1 MPDSWDDSMAGGQNI
16 RFEET
21 LNMRDEAGGK
31 PYIKYVY
38 LLVVFLI
45 VTAVVG
51 GTLVV
56 WSAMDRIIALIGGV
70 DVMVSHMTSL
80 WSERPFEFV
89 AIVLIILFSVFY
101 MVALL
106 GGFLLSMRG
115 AFDKQVHTRV
125 TDSGVSVRREGSWLG
140 QSSRADIAFDAITG
154 VEYLDPEE
162 SSTRLEMDD
171 LRSKQFFAGRSKNWI
186 RVERGDAP
194 TVYIG
199 SDRPLELAEAIVRRS
214 PGVES
219 AEPF

>member
-21 LNMRDEAGGK
+21 LNMRDEAGAK
-31 PYIKYVY
+31 PYTKYVY
-38 LLVVFLI
+38 LAVVFLI
-45 VTAVVG
+45 VNAVVG
-51 GTLVV
+51 GTLIP
-56 WSAMDRIIALIGGV
+56 WSAMDWFAPIGVV
-70 DVMVSHMTSL
+70 DLTVSIMTSL
-80 WSERPFEFV
+80 WSERPIEFV
-89 AIVLIILFSVFY
+89 GIVLIILFSVFY

-115 AFDKQVHTRV
+115 TFDKQVHTRV

>member
-1 MPDSWDDSMAGGQNI
+1 MAGGQNI

-21 LNMRDEAGGK
+21 LNMRDEAGAK

-38 LLVVFLI
+38 LVVVFLI
-45 VTAVVG
+45 VNAVVG
-51 GTLVV
+51 GTLIA
-56 WSAMDRIIALIGGV
+56 WSAMDWFAPIGVV
-70 DVMVSHMTSL
+70 DLTVSIMTSL

-89 AIVLIILFSVFY
+89 GIVLIILFSVFY

-115 AFDKQVHTRV
+115 TFDKQVHTRV

-186 RVERGDAP
+186 RVKRGDAP

-199 SDRPLELAEAIVRRS
+199 SDRPLELAEAIARRS

>member
-21 LNMRDEAGGK
+21 LNMRDEAGAK

-38 LLVVFLI
+38 LVVVFLI
-45 VTAVVG
+45 VNAVVG
-51 GTLVV
+51 GTLIA
-56 WSAMDRIIALIGGV
+56 WSAMDWFAPIGVV
-70 DVMVSHMTSL
+70 DLTVSIMTSL

-89 AIVLIILFSVFY
+89 GIVLIILFSVFY

-115 AFDKQVHTRV
+115 TFDKQVHTRV

-186 RVERGDAP
+186 RVKRGDAP

-199 SDRPLELAEAIVRRS
+199 SDRPLELAEAIARRS

>member
-1 MPDSWDDSMAGGQNI
+1 MASGQNI

-21 LNMRDEAGGK
+21 LNMRDEAGAK

-38 LLVVFLI
+38 LVVVFLI
-45 VTAVVG
+45 VNAVVG
-51 GTLVV
+51 GTLIA
-56 WSAMDRIIALIGGV
+56 WSATDWFAPIGVV
-70 DVMVSHMTSL
+70 DLTVSLMTSL

-115 AFDKQVHTRV
+115 TFDKQVHTRV

>member
-1 MPDSWDDSMAGGQNI
+1 MDWFAPIG
-16 RFEET
+16 
-21 LNMRDEAGGK
+21 
-31 PYIKYVY
+31 
-38 LLVVFLI
+38 VVDL
-45 VTAVVG
+45 T
-51 GTLVV
+51 
-56 WSAMDRIIALIGGV
+56 
-70 DVMVSHMTSL
+70 VSIMTSL
-80 WSERPFEFV
+80 WSERPIEFV
-89 AIVLIILFSVFY
+89 GIVLIILFSVFY
-101 MVALL
+101 MIALL

-171 LRSKQFFAGRSKNWI
+171 LRSKQFLAGRSKNWI

-199 SDRPLELAEAIVRRS
+199 SDRPLELAEAIARRS

>member
-1 MPDSWDDSMAGGQNI
+1 MPDSWNDPMAGGQNI

-21 LNMRDEAGGK
+21 LNMRDEAGAK

-38 LLVVFLI
+38 LVVVFLI
-45 VTAVVG
+45 VNAVVG
-51 GTLVV
+51 GTLVA
-56 WSAMDRIIALIGGV
+56 WSAMDWFAPIGVV
-70 DVMVSHMTSL
+70 DLTVSIMTSL

-89 AIVLIILFSVFY
+89 GIVLIILFSVFY

-115 AFDKQVHTRV
+115 TFDKQVHTRV

-186 RVERGDAP
+186 RVKRGDAP

-199 SDRPLELAEAIVRRS
+199 SDRPLELAEAIARRS

>member
-1 MPDSWDDSMAGGQNI
+1 MLDSGGDSIAGGQNI

-21 LNMRDEAGGK
+21 LDMRDEAGGK

-45 VTAVVG
+45 VTTVVG

-56 WSAMDRIIALIGGV
+56 WSAMDRIITLIGGV

-115 AFDKQVHTRV
+115 
-125 TDSGVSVRREGSWLG
+125 GVRQTGPHQGNRFGSHRAAGRQLARTVLEGGHRVRRDYGRRV
-140 QSSRADIAFDAITG
+140 SRSGGI
-154 VEYLDPEE
+154 LDP
-162 SSTRLEMDD
+162 SRN
-171 LRSKQFFAGRSKNWI
+171 G
-186 RVERGDAP
+186 
-194 TVYIG
+194 
-199 SDRPLELAEAIVRRS
+199 
-214 PGVES
+214 
-219 AEPF
+219 

>member
-21 LNMRDEAGGK
+21 LNMRDEAGAK

-38 LLVVFLI
+38 LVVVFLI
-45 VTAVVG
+45 VNAVVG
-51 GTLVV
+51 GTLIA
-56 WSAMDRIIALIGGV
+56 WSAMDWFAPIGVV
-70 DVMVSHMTSL
+70 DLTVSIMTSL

-89 AIVLIILFSVFY
+89 GIVLIILFSVFY

-115 AFDKQVHTRV
+115 TFDKQVHTRV

-186 RVERGDAP
+186 RVKRGDAP

-199 SDRPLELAEAIVRRS
+199 SDRPLELAEAIARRS
-214 PGVES
+214 SGVES

>member
-1 MPDSWDDSMAGGQNI
+1 MAGGQNI

-21 LNMRDEAGGK
+21 LNMRDEAGAK
-31 PYIKYVY
+31 PYTKYVY
-38 LLVVFLI
+38 LAVVFLI
-45 VTAVVG
+45 VNAVVG
-51 GTLVV
+51 ATLIAR
-56 WSAMDRIIALIGGV
+56 SAMDWFGPIDVV
-70 DVMVSHMTSL
+70 DLTVSIMTRF
-80 WSERPFEFV
+80 WSEGPFVFV
-89 AIVLIILFSVFY
+89 GVVLVILFSVFY

-115 AFDKQVHTRV
+115 TFDKQVHTRV